1 MKNIENVSAKT
12 ISRSKKLLRYDK
24 LLFIILMAHLPVT
37 MFLVPM
43 GYGTSDFAIY
53 ASLLV
58 GAVSSVAY
66 WLLRGTPGFGVI
78 SGVLLMAFSAI
89 MIQAQLGR
97 IEMHFHIF
105 CALALLLI
113 YRNWLP
119 VVVAAGVIAIH
130 HLALTGLQLNQV
142 QLGDMP
148 LMLFNYGCSWGIA
161 ILHAVF
167 VVIESAALI
176 YYSILMK
183 RDERVAES
191 LVEAVSKAHN
201 ENDLRIQISDEEG
214 NEVTQAFNALMVKFA
229 DLTRDVANASQ
240 SIMQFA
246 QQVDTTSHDAQTEVS
261 AQHSQT
267 EMAATAISE
276 MSQSIQE
283 VASNTQIA
291 AEVATTANKQA
302 QEGYEL
308 FISAERETAELQ
320 TTMSEASESIRMLEN
335 NAENIGSV
343 VNVIRGISE
352 QTNLLALNA
361 AIEAARAGEQ
371 GRGFAVVA
379 DEVRTLAKRTQE
391 STQEIQGIIEKL
403 QQDTRTSVTK
413 ISYGQ
418 EKTTVT
424 SEGIKKA
431 GAALQQ
437 ILSSASDINNMAI
450 QIAQATEEQST
461 VSGTIA
467 ENITRISDSSN
478 SVVEKAEENALSA
491 ARLTEVSDKMR
502 LLISDYSY

>member
-1 MKNIENVSAKT
+1 
-12 ISRSKKLLRYDK
+12 
-24 LLFIILMAHLPVT
+24 
-37 MFLVPM
+37 
-43 GYGTSDFAIY
+43 
-53 ASLLV
+53 
-58 GAVSSVAY
+58 
-66 WLLRGTPGFGVI
+66 
-78 SGVLLMAFSAI
+78 
-89 MIQAQLGR
+89 
-97 IEMHFHIF
+97 
-105 CALALLLI
+105 
-113 YRNWLP
+113 
-119 VVVAAGVIAIH
+119 
-130 HLALTGLQLNQV
+130 
-142 QLGDMP
+142 
-148 LMLFNYGCSWGIA
+148 
-161 ILHAVF
+161 
-167 VVIESAALI
+167 
-176 YYSILMK
+176 
-183 RDERVAES
+183 
-191 LVEAVSKAHN
+191 
-201 ENDLRIQISDEEG
+201 
-214 NEVTQAFNALMVKFA
+214 
-229 DLTRDVANASQ
+229 
-240 SIMQFA
+240 
-246 QQVDTTSHDAQTEVS
+246 
-261 AQHSQT
+261 
-267 EMAATAISE
+267 
-276 MSQSIQE
+276 
-283 VASNTQIA
+283 
-291 AEVATTANKQA
+291 
-302 QEGYEL
+302 
-308 FISAERETAELQ
+308 
-320 TTMSEASESIRMLEN
+320 MSEASESIRMLEN